1 MSDEIPPE
9 SVQPG
14 QSLNEPAAPSEA
26 ERLAGE
32 VADLKDRLLR
42 ALAETEN
49 LRRRNEREVKD
60 AGVYAISKFA
70 RDMLAVVDNL
80 RSALATAPPE
90 ARAEGS
96 LAATVLH
103 GIELT
108 ERSLVQALERHGVKE
123 IVAQGAKFDPNLHQA
138 MVEIP
143 HPTAM
148 PGTVAEVMQQGFVI
162 GERVLRPALVGVARA
177 MPKPVV
183 NDAGPVAGS
192 GIDKVV

>member
-1 MSDEIPPE
+1 MTQFFIFTLMLSTLTLLFIVPPLWRQRTQQKATSSDRK
-9 SVQPG
+9 
-14 QSLNEPAAPSEA
+14 AAN
-26 ERLAGE
+26 LAIFRDQLQE
-32 VADLKDRLLR
+32 L
-42 ALAETEN
+42 
-49 LRRRNEREVKD
+49 EREQ
-60 AGVYAISKFA
+60 
-70 RDMLAVVDNL
+70 
-80 RSALATAPPE
+80 
-90 ARAEGS
+90 AEGS

-123 IVAQGAKFDPNLHQA
+123 IVALGAKFDPNLHQA

-143 HPTAM
+143 HPTAL

-183 NDAGPVAGS
+183 SDAGPVAGS